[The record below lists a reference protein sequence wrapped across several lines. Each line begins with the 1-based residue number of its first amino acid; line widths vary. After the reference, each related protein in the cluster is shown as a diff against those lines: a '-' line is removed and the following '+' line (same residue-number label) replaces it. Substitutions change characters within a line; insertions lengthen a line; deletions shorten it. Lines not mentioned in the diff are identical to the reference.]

1 MARARSPWVAR
12 LAVLTVLSL
21 LDVGPARAQPLADA
35 LPLHLLRTG
44 DLGVLLTVDA
54 QVAGRNGRWLI
65 DTGSSQTLVSPRFAD
80 ALGLAAGESRSLA
93 SVAGVLQGAVVALPA
108 VQAGRFTRERL
119 TAVRVDVSP
128 ILGPLAP
135 GIDGVLG
142 TTFFTG
148 AVLEVDMAAATWRLR
163 VGNAADAGPAA
174 PGEPLE
180 VVRGV
185 PVVGLTLDGRAGR
198 YVLDTGSAGGVVR
211 ITAGRA
217 PLRLGRALQAQL
229 GGQLRAQVPVA
240 QLGAASL
247 GRALPAATNG
257 FAGMALLDGCRFTI
271 DFAAGRF
278 AVHECLRPALP
289 GGYGLDLAEDAG
301 GLVIARVY
309 DASPA
314 AAAGLRAGDRV
325 TQLGVGALPGSLPDA
340 WVQMAAPDNLR
351 IGIKRGNA
359 ALGQTL
365 QRAYFLPPLDD

>member
-1 MARARSPWVAR
+1 M
-12 LAVLTVLSL
+12 
-21 LDVGPARAQPLADA
+21 
-35 LPLHLLRTG
+35 PLHLLRTG

-80 ALGLAAGESRSLA
+80 ALGLVAGESRALA
-93 SVAGVLQGAVVALPA
+93 SVAGVLQGADVALPA
-108 VQAGRFTRERL
+108 VQAGRYTRERL

-148 AVLEVDMAAATWRLR
+148 AVLEVDMAAATWRVR
-163 VGNAADAGPAA
+163 AGDAAGAADAGTQA

-180 VVRGV
+180 LVRGV
-185 PVVGLTLDGRAGR
+185 PVVGLALDGRAGR

-229 GGQLRAQVPVA
+229 GGQWRAQVPVA
-240 QLGAASL
+240 QLGSVAL

-271 DFAAGRF
+271 DFAASRF
-278 AVHECLRPALP
+278 TVHECARPALP
-289 GGYGLDLAEDAG
+289 GGYGLDLAEDVG
-301 GLVIARVY
+301 GLLIARVY

-314 AAAGLRAGDRV
+314 AAANLRAGDRI
-325 TQLGVGALPGSLPDA
+325 TQLGTLALPGLLPGSLPGSLPISLPISLREA
-340 WVQMAAPDNLR
+340 WVQMAATDNLR
-351 IGIKRGNA
+351 ISIKRGSA
-359 ALGQTL
+359 AVEHTL
-365 QRAYFLPPLDD
+365 QRAYFLPPLSD